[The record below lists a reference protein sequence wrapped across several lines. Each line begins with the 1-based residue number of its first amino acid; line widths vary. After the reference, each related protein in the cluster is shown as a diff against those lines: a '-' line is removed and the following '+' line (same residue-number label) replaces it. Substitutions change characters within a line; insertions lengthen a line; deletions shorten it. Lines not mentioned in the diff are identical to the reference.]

1 MKVYLYKIDGIQQK
15 QFLEKI
21 HSNSGIPQEKK
32 KKQEKSQ
39 ISQKKK
45 GSTKDQK
52 IEKKINKTKSWP
64 FQSIS
69 KIDKPLAKLPE
80 NKERESK

>member
-21 HSNSGIPQEKK
+21 HSNSGIPQKK

-52 IEKKINKTKSWP
+52 IEKN
-64 FQSIS
+64 Q
-69 KIDKPLAKLPE
+69 
-80 NKERESK
+80 